1 VCCRTLKQGN
11 IKNNNMIYCVEPSI
25 YPDAP
30 ELHIEEI
37 TYQDE
42 NDFEWRIAR
51 VQNGFFV
58 RYFGHSY
65 FMEPSFICELP
76 SGKEIRLRN
85 TGCLFIQ
92 DTSLET
98 FSDMRTVLKNG
109 FTDDIWETLEEMLTE
124 RLTHDP
130 RITVAE
136 MTV

>member
-1 VCCRTLKQGN
+1 
-11 IKNNNMIYCVEPSI
+11 MIYCVEPSI

-37 TYQDE
+37 MYQDE
-42 NDFEWRIAR
+42 NNFEWRIAR

-65 FMEPSFICELP
+65 FMERYFICELP
-76 SGKEIRLRN
+76 SGKEIRIRN

-92 DTSLET
+92 DTSIET
-98 FSDMRTVLKNG
+98 FSEVRNVLKTG

-136 MTV
+136 MMA

>member
-1 VCCRTLKQGN
+1 
-11 IKNNNMIYCVEPSI
+11 MIYCVEPSI
-25 YPDAP
+25 CPDAP
-30 ELHIEEI
+30 ESYIEEI

-58 RYFGHSY
+58 RYWGHPY
-65 FMEPSFICELP
+65 FMEPSFICQLP
-76 SGKEIRLRN
+76 TGEEIRLRN

-98 FSDMRTVLKNG
+98 FSEIRNMLKTG
-109 FTDDIWETLEEMLTE
+109 FTDEVWETFEEMLIE
-124 RLTHDP
+124 RLMHDP

-136 MTV
+136 ML